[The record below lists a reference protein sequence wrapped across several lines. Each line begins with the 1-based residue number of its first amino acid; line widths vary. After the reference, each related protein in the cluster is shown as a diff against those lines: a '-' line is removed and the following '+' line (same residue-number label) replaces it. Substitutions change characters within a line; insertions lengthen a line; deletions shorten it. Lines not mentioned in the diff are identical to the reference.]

1 MSKKTYNGN
10 LNISKNAVSIET
22 DYIYQGI
29 EIDYIGVLNI
39 ETTLPSDYIVS
50 KGNNKIIIIKLQHN
64 NKNII
69 DLFTYTGKAIISKC
83 VLVTKELESYNLYI
97 NNTALE
103 LYDALEGNWEDYTRS
118 WKDISFDG
126 NNKKYNYQYRKA
138 NYDKD
143 TKTYT
148 TTKEIRNK

>member
-118 WKDISFDG
+118 WQDISFDG

-138 NYDKD
+138 IYDKD

>member
-39 ETTLPSDYIVS
+39 ETTLPSDYIVR
-50 KGNNKIIIIKLQHN
+50 KGNNKILIIKLQHN
-64 NKNII
+64 NRNII

-118 WKDISFDG
+118 WQDISFDG

>member
-50 KGNNKIIIIKLQHN
+50 KGNNKILIIKLQHN
-64 NKNII
+64 NRNII

-118 WKDISFDG
+118 WQDISFDG

>member
-39 ETTLPSDYIVS
+39 ESTLPSDYIVR
-50 KGNNKIIIIKLQHN
+50 KGNNKILIIKLQN
-64 NKNII
+64 NNRNII

-118 WKDISFDG
+118 WQDISFDG

>member
-39 ETTLPSDYIVS
+39 ETTLPSDYIVR
-50 KGNNKIIIIKLQHN
+50 KGNNKILIIKLQHN
-64 NKNII
+64 NRNII

-118 WKDISFDG
+118 WQDISFDR

>member
-10 LNISKNAVSIET
+10 LNISKNSVSIET

-39 ETTLPSDYIVS
+39 ESTLPSDYIVR
-50 KGNNKIIIIKLQHN
+50 KGNNKILIIKLQN
-64 NKNII
+64 NNRNII

-118 WKDISFDG
+118 WQDISFDG

>member
-10 LNISKNAVSIET
+10 LNIDKKIVSIET

-39 ETTLPSDYIVS
+39 ETTLPSDYIVR
-50 KGNNKIIIIKLQHN
+50 KGNNKILIIKLQHN
-64 NKNII
+64 NRNII

-118 WKDISFDG
+118 WQDISFDG

>member
-10 LNISKNAVSIET
+10 LNIDKKIVSIET

-39 ETTLPSDYIVS
+39 ESTLPSDYIVS
-50 KGNNKIIIIKLQHN
+50 KGNNKILIIKLQHN
-64 NKNII
+64 NRNII

-118 WKDISFDG
+118 WQDISFDG

>member
-118 WKDISFDG
+118 WQDISFDG

>member
-118 WKDISFDG
+118 WQDISFDG
-126 NNKKYNYQYRKA
+126 INKKYNYQYRKA